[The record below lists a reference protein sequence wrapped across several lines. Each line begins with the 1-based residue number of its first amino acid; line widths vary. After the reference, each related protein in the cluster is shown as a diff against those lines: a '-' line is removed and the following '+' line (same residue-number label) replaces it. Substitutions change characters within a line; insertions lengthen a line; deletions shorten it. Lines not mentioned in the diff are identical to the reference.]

1 MAERNPQV
9 PHCMQS
15 LLYVERNGIYCGYK
29 PELIIDSI
37 SGVFRDFITC
47 SECKGICRKARHVGK
62 KSICGICFGGKNR
75 NFDRKAENKVATLYS
90 KCPLEEHGCNW
101 TGMLGEIE
109 KHMNECQRLLVECQ
123 LKCGFVSERETCKQ
137 HSKEVCQL
145 RKIECHHCNEQ
156 LEAFRHKQHV
166 KSCNSHP
173 DTEVPCPYMELGCD
187 VMTLRRDMG
196 IHLTENM
203 LGHQRLMLDQLN
215 QLRERN
221 NQLEERNK
229 QLEQFNE
236 EQKDKNAKQKNR
248 NQKQET
254 VNNQQ
259 GIVNYELKCCN
270 EKQAVVNIKQQK
282 VNREQESCNEQ
293 HIIRSQKQETI
304 NNQQGRVNQVQESCN
319 DQQEVKNKQLE
330 QFNEQQKNRNQKQEQ
345 MNNQLE
351 IMNYEHDVVNRQLE
365 RGNQQ
370 QNKCHV
376 S

>member
-15 LLYVERNGIYCGYK
+15 LLYVQRNGNYCGYK

-37 SGVFRDFITC
+37 SGDFRDFITC
-47 SECKGICRKARHVGK
+47 SECKGVCRRVTHVGK

-109 KHMNECQRLLVECQ
+109 EHMNECPRLLVECQ

-137 HSKEVCQL
+137 HSREECKL

-156 LEAFRHKQHV
+156 FEVFRHKQHV
-166 KSCNSHP
+166 RSCNTHP

-196 IHLTENM
+196 IHLTDNM
-203 LGHQRLMLDQLN
+203 LGHQRLVLDQLN

-236 EQKDKNAKQKNR
+236 EQKDKNEKQKNR
-248 NQKQET
+248 NQEQET
-254 VNNQQ
+254 VN
-259 GIVNYELKCCN
+259 
-270 EKQAVVNIKQQK
+270 
-282 VNREQESCNEQ
+282 R
-293 HIIRSQKQETI
+293 
-304 NNQQGRVNQVQESCN
+304 
-319 DQQEVKNKQLE
+319 DQMRCI
-330 QFNEQQKNRNQKQEQ
+330 EQQRIRNQKQEQ
-345 MNNQLE
+345 VNNQQE
-351 IMNYEHDVVNRQLE
+351 TVNRDQMRCIEQQRIRNQKQEQVNNQQETVNRDQMRCIEQQRIRNQEQEQVNKRSEQQE
-365 RGNQQ
+365 RGNEQE
-370 QNKCHV
+370 NKCHI